1 MRSTHF
7 PHAVLPQHARL
18 IRLTLMLQLLALMA
32 ALLMS

>member
-7 PHAVLPQHARL
+7 PPAILPHHARL
-18 IRLTLMLQLLALMA
+18 IRLTLMLQMLVIMA

>member
-1 MRSTHF
+1 MRSIHF
-7 PHAVLPQHARL
+7 PPAILPHHARL